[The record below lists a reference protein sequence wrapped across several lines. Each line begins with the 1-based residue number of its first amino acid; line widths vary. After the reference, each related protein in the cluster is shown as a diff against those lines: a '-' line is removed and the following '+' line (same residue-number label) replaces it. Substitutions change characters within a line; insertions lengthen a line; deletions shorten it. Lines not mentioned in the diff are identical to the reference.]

1 MKAVIATL
9 IGLGFVTAAAAV
21 KTTRPRPESATTKE
35 PSLSELRTATAKYK
49 DVKVALAEGYIRDPA
64 NMCDAAE
71 MMGRPKEL
79 GVMGIH
85 YVRPDLLG
93 ITGPPNPRV
102 NGTSTYTDF
111 NKPAVLIYEPQAD
124 ESLQLVA
131 VENLVFIKAWEAAG
145 NTKPPTYQGVPY
157 DKMADDPK
165 TEIDEAHNF
174 EPHYDRHVWIHR
186 ENPNGIYAQFNPNA
200 TCKYHQ
206 GGSHK
211 H

>member
-9 IGLGFVTAAAAV
+9 IGLGFATAAAAV
-21 KTTRPRPESATTKE
+21 KTTRPESTTTPE
-35 PSLSELRTATAKYK
+35 PSLNELRTATAKYK
-49 DVKVALAEGYIRDPA
+49 DVKVALAEGYVRDPG

-85 YVRPDLLG
+85 FFRPDLLG
-93 ITGPPNPRV
+93 ITGPPNPKV
-102 NGTSTYTDF
+102 SGTGTYTDF
-111 NKPAVLIYEPQAD
+111 NKPAILIYEPQAD

-145 NTKPPTYQGVPY
+145 NKAPPTYQGVPY
-157 DKMADDPK
+157 DTMVDDPN

-174 EPHYDRHVWIHR
+174 EPHYDRHVWVHR
-186 ENPNGIYAQFNPNA
+186 DNPKGMFAQFNPNA
-200 TCKYHQ
+200 TCKYHK
-206 GGSHK
+206 GGTHK